1 MHGVIIEL
9 AAKSFLAYASCHN
22 HIENED
28 VSKLIHKLVASFP
41 FFFYLSLSP
50 FTRAGDQINRLLK
63 RSLAYTRSLAP
74 ARSLLLLLLL

>member
-41 FFFYLSLSP
+41 FFLSLS
-50 FTRAGDQINRLLK
+50 L
-63 RSLAYTRSLAP
+63 SLPLQELEIR
-74 ARSLLLLLLL
+74 